1 MNKRRLSSMLL
12 NNKWAVREN
21 LKNIFRQ
28 NEKKKKVEMRDFPG
42 GSVVNNLP
50 ANA

>member
-1 MNKRRLSSMLL
+1 MLL

-21 LKNIFRQ
+21 LKQ
-28 NEKKKKVEMRDFPG
+28 YLETKLKKKKSSDQGLPWW
-42 GSVVNNLP
+42 SVVNNLP